1 MFPLSADYKSYL
13 TPRGVVILVVVDP
26 CYRWLVVGII
36 TTSLFNDCYSSLMW
50 MASFICFSLT
60 ISLCS
65 LQSKN
70 IPVTSNLS
78 TNVYHDPESTEP
90 PLFWRSALFW
100 KKYTVLCASVKMFI
114 SWFLDFYYLCFFL
127 TFFIY
132 FILFFNLFVSHKHI
146 KMIQKAQVSPGVW
159 AFFLRGPALNNYI
172 EIWHLTFHEIQHI
185 TTAEKSVKSM
195 NL

>member
-1 MFPLSADYKSYL
+1 M
-13 TPRGVVILVVVDP
+13 TP
-26 CYRWLVVGII
+26 
-36 TTSLFNDCYSSLMW
+36 N
-50 MASFICFSLT
+50 
-60 ISLCS
+60 
-65 LQSKN
+65 LQNRPYFGEVHFFGKN
-70 IPVTSNLS
+70 I
-78 TNVYHDPESTEP
+78 
-90 PLFWRSALFW
+90 LFYVCQLKCLFPDS
-100 KKYTVLCASVKMFI
+100 LIFI
-114 SWFLDFYYLCFFL
+114 TYVFFL

-132 FILFFNLFVSHKHI
+132 FILFFYLFVSHKHI